1 MTEIF
6 KFYEIFIKIF
16 SSDQKKQ
23 FFILI
28 IFSIIAMML
37 ETLSLATIFPILDM
51 FFNESSKIK
60 EYQVF
65 EKIYALSNKELFIIF
80 IFVIFLL
87 VFFIK
92 AIYLTFFLHKKNS
105 FVYDI

>member
-37 ETLSLATIFPILDM
+37 ETLILATI
-51 FFNESSKIK
+51 
-60 EYQVF
+60 
-65 EKIYALSNKELFIIF
+65 LFWIC
-80 IFVIFLL
+80 FLMNHQ
-87 VFFIK
+87 K
-92 AIYLTFFLHKKNS
+92 
-105 FVYDI
+105 